1 MKILF
6 IHEVD
11 WKQKPIFEI
20 HDYPELLSL
29 RGHDVSF
36 IDFPEN
42 EKLKV
47 GRKFYS
53 FTTEESLDQSRA
65 HLGSKVRLVTP
76 GRIIGSPLDRFLHSF
91 TFVPLLILTLSRKK
105 YDVIVLYGVPT
116 NGWQTVAIAKFF
128 GVPVL
133 FRAIDVSHQLRK
145 TNYKVLIKLAERF
158 VYKRASWVSANN
170 STLADYCVSLGA
182 KRELVSVDY
191 PGLDLERFAPRT
203 KNRDLQVSNGIE
215 VNDKTIVFMG
225 TLYRFSGIPRFLEL
239 ISPLLTTRSDI
250 KFLVVGDGEGR
261 REIENAIYRYGLKE
275 KVKMTGFINY
285 DDLPSTLN
293 LADVA
298 INTFQINDVT
308 NGALPWKVVQY
319 LACGLPTVSTPLSGL
334 VAYSKQNTESG
345 IVFRDL
351 DQSFVQTVIELLDDG
366 AMRKKLGAHAREMV
380 KTHNY
385 WPNAISR
392 FERLLAG
399 LVQKS

>member
-6 IHEVD
+6 VHEVN
-11 WKQKPIFEI
+11 WKRKPIFEI

-42 EKLKV
+42 EKLKIR
-47 GRKFYS
+47 RKFLS
-53 FTTEESLDQSRA
+53 FTTGESLDQSRA

-76 GRIIGSPLDRFLHSF
+76 GRIIGSPLDRFLHSL
-91 TFVPLLILTLSRKK
+91 TFVPLLMRTLSRKK

-239 ISPLLTTRSDI
+239 ISSLLTTRSDI

-261 REIENAIYRYGLKE
+261 REIENTIHRYGLKE

-298 INTFQINDVT
+298 INTFQVSDVT
-308 NGALPWKVVQY
+308 NGALPWKVVQS
-319 LACGLPTVSTPLSGL
+319 LACGIPTVSTPLSGL
-334 VAYSKQNTESG
+334 VAYSNQSAESG

-351 DQSFVQTVIELLDDG
+351 DQSFVQTVIKLLDDG
-366 AMRKKLGAHAREMV
+366 AMRKKLGAHARETV
-380 KTHNY
+380 ETHNS
-385 WPNAISR
+385 WPNAIAR
-392 FERLLAG
+392 FEQLLAR

>member
-1 MKILF
+1 VNILF
-6 IHEVD
+6 IHEVN

-29 RGHDVSF
+29 RGHEVSF

-42 EKLKV
+42 EKLNAFK
-47 GRKFYS
+47 KFCS
-53 FTTEESLDQSRA
+53 LTTTRSLDQSRA
-65 HLGSKVRLVTP
+65 HLGSKVRLITP
-76 GRIIGSPLDRFLHSF
+76 GRIIGSPLDRFLHSL
-91 TFVPLLILTLSRKK
+91 TFVPLLIRTLSRKK
-105 YDVIVLYGVPT
+105 CDVIVLYGVPT
-116 NGWQTVAIAKFF
+116 NGWQTVVIAKFF

-145 TNYKVLIKLAERF
+145 TSYKLLIKLAERF

-191 PGLDLERFAPRT
+191 PGLDLVRFAPTT
-203 KNRDLQVSNGIE
+203 KNRDLQAANGIE
-215 VNDKTIVFMG
+215 VDDKTIVFMG

-239 ISPLLTTRSDI
+239 ISSTLTIRSDI
-250 KFLVVGDGEGR
+250 KILIVGDGEAR
-261 REIENAIYRYGLKE
+261 SEIDHTIRRYGLIE
-275 KVKMTGFINY
+275 KVKVTGFINY
-285 DDLPSTLN
+285 DELPRILN

-298 INTFQINDVT
+298 INTFQVSHVT

-334 VAYSKQNTESG
+334 VVYSKQNTESG

-366 AMRKKLGAHAREMV
+366 AMRKKLGVHAREIV
-380 KTHNY
+380 EARNH
-385 WPNAISR
+385 WPDAISR
-392 FERLLAG
+392 FEQLLAG
-399 LVQKS
+399 LVQKP

>member
-1 MKILF
+1 MRILF

-47 GRKFYS
+47 RRKFCS
-53 FTTEESLDQSRA
+53 FTTGESLDQSRA

-76 GRIIGSPLDRFLHSF
+76 GRIIGSPLDRMLHSF
-91 TFVPLLILTLSRKK
+91 TFVPLLIRTLSRKK

>member
-1 MKILF
+1 VNILF
-6 IHEVD
+6 IHEVN

-29 RGHDVSF
+29 RGHEVSF

-42 EKLKV
+42 EKLNAFK
-47 GRKFYS
+47 KFCS
-53 FTTEESLDQSRA
+53 LTTTRSLDQSRA
-65 HLGSKVRLVTP
+65 HLGSKVRLITP
-76 GRIIGSPLDRFLHSF
+76 GRIIGSPLDRFLHSL
-91 TFVPLLILTLSRKK
+91 TFVPLLIRTLSRKK
-105 YDVIVLYGVPT
+105 CDVIVLYGVPT
-116 NGWQTVAIAKFF
+116 NGWQTVVIAKFF

-145 TNYKVLIKLAERF
+145 TSYKLLIKLAERF

-191 PGLDLERFAPRT
+191 PGLDLVRFAPTT
-203 KNRDLQVSNGIE
+203 KNRDLQAANGIE
-215 VNDKTIVFMG
+215 VDDKTIVFMG

-239 ISPLLTTRSDI
+239 ISSTLTIRSDI
-250 KFLVVGDGEGR
+250 KILIVGDGEARSEIDHTIR
-261 REIENAIYRYGLKE
+261 RCGLIE
-275 KVKMTGFINY
+275 KVKVTGFINY
-285 DDLPSTLN
+285 DELPRILN

-298 INTFQINDVT
+298 INTFQVSHVT

-334 VAYSKQNTESG
+334 VVYSKQNTESG

-366 AMRKKLGAHAREMV
+366 AMRKKLGVHAREIV
-380 KTHNY
+380 EARNH
-385 WPNAISR
+385 WPDAISR
-392 FERLLAG
+392 FEQLLAG
-399 LVQKS
+399 LVQKP

>member
-6 IHEVD
+6 IHEVN

-298 INTFQINDVT
+298 INTFQVSHVT

-351 DQSFVQTVIELLDDG
+351 DLSFVQTVIELLDDG
-366 AMRKKLGAHAREMV
+366 AMRKKLGAHAREIV
-380 KTHNY
+380 KTYNY

-392 FERLLAG
+392 FEQLLVG

>member
-42 EKLKV
+42 KKLKV

-170 STLADYCVSLGA
+170 STLGDYCVSLGA

-275 KVKMTGFINY
+275 KVKMTGFVNY
-285 DDLPSTLN
+285 DDLPSTLS

-298 INTFQINDVT
+298 INTFQVSDVT

-366 AMRKKLGAHAREMV
+366 AMRKKLGAHAREIV
-380 KTHNY
+380 KTYNY

-392 FERLLAG
+392 FEQLLVG

>member
-6 IHEVD
+6 IHEVN

-145 TNYKVLIKLAERF
+145 TNYKLLIKLAERF

-298 INTFQINDVT
+298 INTFQVNDVT

>member
-6 IHEVD
+6 IHEVN
-11 WKQKPIFEI
+11 WKRKPIFEI

-298 INTFQINDVT
+298 INTFQVNDVT

>member
-6 IHEVD
+6 IHEVN

>member
-1 MKILF
+1 MNILF
-6 IHEVD
+6 IHEVN

-29 RGHDVSF
+29 RGHEVSF

-42 EKLKV
+42 EKLNIFQ
-47 GRKFYS
+47 KFCS
-53 FTTEESLDQSRA
+53 FTTNESFDQSRA
-65 HLGSKVRLVTP
+65 HVGAKVRLITP
-76 GRIIGSPLDRFLHSF
+76 GRIVGKPLDRFLHSL
-91 TFVPLLILTLSRKK
+91 TFVPLLIRVLSSKK

-128 GVPVL
+128 RVPVL
-133 FRAIDVSHQLRK
+133 FRAIDVSHKLRK
-145 TNYKVLIKLAERF
+145 TNYKFLIKLAERF

-191 PGLDLERFAPRT
+191 PGLDLVRFAPTT
-203 KNRDLQVSNGIE
+203 KNRDLQAENGIE
-215 VNDKTIVFMG
+215 FDDKTIVFMG

-239 ISPLLTTRSDI
+239 ISPSLTTRSDI

-261 REIENAIYRYGLKE
+261 SEIENTIHRYGLKE
-275 KVKMTGFINY
+275 TVKITGFVNY
-285 DDLPSTLN
+285 DELSSILN

-298 INTFQINDVT
+298 INTFQVSDVT

-334 VAYSKQNTESG
+334 IAYSKLSTDNG
-345 IVFRDL
+345 IIFRDL
-351 DQSFVQTVIELLDDG
+351 DQSFSQTVIEILDDG

-380 KTHNY
+380 KAHNH
-385 WPNAISR
+385 WPDAISR
-392 FERLLAG
+392 FEQLLTG

>member
-6 IHEVD
+6 IHEVN

-191 PGLDLERFAPRT
+191 PGLDLERFSPRT

-261 REIENAIYRYGLKE
+261 REIENTIHRYGLKE

>member
-6 IHEVD
+6 IHEVN

-298 INTFQINDVT
+298 INTFQVSDVT

-334 VAYSKQNTESG
+334 VAYSKQNTDSG

>member
-1 MKILF
+1 LKILF
-6 IHEVD
+6 IHEVN

-47 GRKFYS
+47 CRKFCS
-53 FTTEESLDQSRA
+53 FTTGESLDQSRA

-76 GRIIGSPLDRFLHSF
+76 GRIIGSPLDRFLHSL
-91 TFVPLLILTLSRKK
+91 TFVPLLIRTLSRKK

-116 NGWQTVAIAKFF
+116 NGWQTVVIAKFF

-145 TNYKVLIKLAERF
+145 TSFKLLIKLAERF

-170 STLADYCVSLGA
+170 STLADYCVSLEA

-191 PGLDLERFAPRT
+191 PGLDLVRFAPST
-203 KNRDLQVSNGIE
+203 KNRDLQAAYGIE
-215 VNDKTIVFMG
+215 VDDKTIVFMG

-239 ISPLLTTRSDI
+239 ISPSLTTRSDI

-261 REIENAIYRYGLKE
+261 TEIENTIHRYGLKE
-275 KVKMTGFINY
+275 KVKMSGFVNY
-285 DDLPSTLN
+285 DVLPSTLN

-298 INTFQINDVT
+298 INTFQVSDVT

-334 VAYSKQNTESG
+334 VAYSKLSTDSG

-351 DQSFVQTVIELLDDG
+351 DQSFVQTVIELLDDE
-366 AMRKKLGAHAREMV
+366 AMRKKLGAHAREIV
-380 KTHNY
+380 EARNH
-385 WPNAISR
+385 WPDAISR
-392 FERLLAG
+392 FEQLLAG
-399 LVQKS
+399 LVQKP